1 MPRMQIA
8 LASSTAV
15 PAQFK
20 DDQLLAGALADR
32 DAEVEIIPWDRER
45 ARWDR
50 FDLVVVRSVWD
61 YAFRR
66 EEFVDWAESVGEHM
80 HNSAEVIRWNSDKRY
95 LADLGRSGIRV
106 VETEYVPP
114 GTEPP
119 AIEQEVVVKPTVSGG
134 ARDTGRFAAEEA
146 DSAYALIATIHEQGK
161 TAMVQPY
168 NASVD
173 VVGETAVTMIDG
185 VFSHALRK
193 GMVLNRN
200 EVAPVRDDD
209 LAAAEAMYDP
219 ELVRPGAASEAELE
233 AAAEIVADV
242 ENRFGVRPLYARVD
256 LLMGEDGEPE
266 LIELEAIEPNLYH
279 ELAPGSAQ
287 RFADAIVR
295 RAEANS

>member
-1 MPRMQIA
+1 MPRMRIA

-20 DDQLLAGALADR
+20 DDQMVADALADR
-32 DAEVEIIPWDRER
+32 DVLVEIIPWDRPR
-45 ARWDR
+45 ARWDG

-61 YAFRR
+61 YAFHH
-66 EEFVDWAESVGEHM
+66 EEFVDWAEGLDTPM
-80 HNSAEVIRWNSDKRY
+80 HNPADMIRWNSDKRY
-95 LADLGRSGIRV
+95 LADLGRAGIRV

-114 GTEPP
+114 GIEPT
-119 AIEQEVVVKPTVSGG
+119 AIDREVVVKPTVSGG
-134 ARDTGRFAAEEA
+134 ARDTGRFAAEESDA
-146 DSAYALIATIHEQGK
+146 AYALIATIHEKKK

-173 VVGETAVTMIDG
+173 AIGETAVVMIDG
-185 VFSHALRK
+185 AFSHALRK
-193 GMVLNRN
+193 GVVLNPN

-219 ELVRPGAASEAELE
+219 DLVGPGAASQAELE
-233 AAAEIVADV
+233 AAAEIVAAV
-242 ENRFGVRPLYARVD
+242 EERFGVRPLYARVD
-256 LLMGEDGEPE
+256 LLMGEDGAPE

-279 ELAPGSAQ
+279 ELVPGSAE

-295 RAEANS
+295 RAEASS